1 MNNEPMKRSNK
12 GRNSSYEGPLR
23 CPTKIRI
30 EIKSSIIDE
39 YRLPSLSMIS
49 EGDEIRRGYD
59 GCKLG
64 EGSG

>member
-39 YRLPSLSMIS
+39 CCAPLLSMIS
-49 EGDEIRRGYD
+49 EGDEIRCEYD

-64 EGSG
+64 EVSG